1 MLWLLILIVLV
12 LGVLGGGLYL
22 IIRTAVRHGNR

>member
-1 MLWLLILIVLV
+1 MLWVLLILFVLLAV
-12 LGVLGGGLYL
+12 VGGGLYL